1 MHIEPPDF
9 GAFQQNQHFLYFCSC
24 GGTMMITD
32 SDKKFLEMALN
43 QADEN
48 IGSGGGPFGA
58 IIVREG
64 DVIAMSGN
72 RVVAEADPTAHAE
85 VLAIRRAAAL
95 LGTHILSD
103 CVLYTSCE
111 PCPMCL
117 GAIYWAGIPRV
128 VYAATRDDAAAAGFN
143 DDLIYRE
150 IALDPSER
158 QVSFERS
165 GGERGRQVFERWVS
179 FPGKIPY

>member
-1 MHIEPPDF
+1 MVTE
-9 GAFQQNQHFLYFCSC
+9 
-24 GGTMMITD
+24 
-32 SDKKFLEMALN
+32 SDKKFLERALAA
-43 QADEN
+43 ADEN

-58 IIVREG
+58 LIVREG
-64 DVIAMSGN
+64 RVIALSGN

-85 VLAIRRAAAL
+85 VLAIRSAAAL

-117 GAIYWAGIPRV
+117 GAIYWAGITRV
-128 VYAATRDDAAAAGFN
+128 VYAATREDAAAAGFN

-158 QVSFERS
+158 QVEFVSAGQE
-165 GGERGRQVFERWVS
+165 GGRRVFERWIS
-179 FPGKIPY
+179 FPGKTPY